1 MSIKGVSAGLCV
13 PDCDICPAVDRDVHT
28 FLKGTADEYV
38 EAVSQYRNDS
48 AVLANARTLK
58 ICIDHSLTKEDKA
71 HVLSFLVG
79 PPMCVLLLTP
89 VRGPLRAV
97 GVGVAHSHPLVA
109 LT

>member
-1 MSIKGVSAGLCV
+1 MKPAAAWVLLWAALLLLSRG
-13 PDCDICPAVDRDVHT
+13 DCDICPAVDRDVHT

-71 HVLSFLVG
+71 HVLSFLDRIFSS
-79 PPMCVLLLTP
+79 PFC
-89 VRGPLRAV
+89 
-97 GVGVAHSHPLVA
+97 
-109 LT
+109 